1 MRIDVRVSRIKFEQE
16 VERLANQSETL
27 KKRGVV
33 IQKIDFPIVEAVFIP
48 RSNLKLHVPVELP
61 PGAPLPPLPPGVQ
74 IPPGAKMQFM
84 AAIDI
89 PSLAA
94 RAFGVKNFFRRF

>member
-1 MRIDVRVSRIKFEQE
+1 MRIDVRVSRIKFDQE

-48 RSNLKLHVPVELP
+48 RSNLKLHVPVKELP
-61 PGAPLPPLPPGVQ
+61 PGVPLPPLPPGVQ
-74 IPPGAKMQFM
+74 IPPGAKMKVM
-84 AAIDI
+84 AAVD
-89 PSLAA
+89 
-94 RAFGVKNFFRRF
+94 